1 MAQFNARHQFLPAL
15 YRDVGLEC
23 KAQQFSA
30 LKTCSVCVSVQLLPP
45 PPPPPPPPPQER
57 YDVSTGSQE
66 CNQEGLHPM
75 PSVS

>member
-1 MAQFNARHQFLPAL
+1 MAQFNARYQFLPAL

-45 PPPPPPPPPQER
+45 PTPPQER

-75 PSVS
+75 PSLS